1 MSGEHTAVW
10 CTMADRSIEMTVTF
24 VMKVP
29 DNALAQVQLD
39 DFEDWLDTCAHDWF
53 LNRCSQKDG
62 RKVILRFDYKRPPN
76 V

>member
-1 MSGEHTAVW
+1 
-10 CTMADRSIEMTVTF
+10 MARMAERSIEMMVTF

-29 DNALAQVQLD
+29 DDAFVQVQLD
-39 DFEDWLDTCAHDWF
+39 DFEDWLDTCAHSWF

-62 RKVILRFDYKRPPN
+62 RKVTLRFDYKRPAN